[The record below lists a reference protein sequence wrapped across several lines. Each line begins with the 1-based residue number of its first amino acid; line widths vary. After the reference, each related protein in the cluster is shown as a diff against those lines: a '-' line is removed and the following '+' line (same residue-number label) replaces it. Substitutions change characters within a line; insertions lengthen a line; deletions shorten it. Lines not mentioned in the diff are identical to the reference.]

1 MPAPRPRGKTPPRRT
16 LLAPDVRR
24 QQLLDAA
31 TWVFAR
37 KGYRHA
43 SIGDIIARAG
53 VARGTFYLHFKSKEQ
68 IFLAIVESFHGL
80 VKAALARLDD
90 GADAAARAGGAMRLL
105 QESFQQWLELFATHR
120 DATRVV
126 LKEARSID
134 PRFEQGYAELR
145 RMAVAH
151 FAERVRTLQ
160 RLGFARTSIDPV
172 LVAHLQLGMF
182 DELLEAFLLSEA
194 SETADLAVLAKQ
206 LAEFEW
212 LGIASGRSP
221 R

>member
-160 RLGFARTSIDPV
+160 
-172 LVAHLQLGMF
+172 
-182 DELLEAFLLSEA
+182 
-194 SETADLAVLAKQ
+194 
-206 LAEFEW
+206 
-212 LGIASGRSP
+212 
-221 R
+221 